1 MVRSALANYPT
12 KTGPDG
18 PAFRIR
24 RARRGDA
31 EAIGNL
37 LKELGYPLGSDMQT
51 TNWVIS
57 HPEIEIFV
65 ASDSLDKPVGMVT
78 LSHRPQLRLRGRIG
92 TVDELVVTESW
103 RKKGVGRALL
113 QTVVERARA
122 LSMKRLEIVSH
133 VARLDTATG
142 FYASCGFVEA
152 DAMVLRHAEVES
164 RRT

>member
-1 MVRSALANYPT
+1 MPLYPT
-12 KTGPDG
+12 RVSGPDA

-37 LKELGYPLGSDMQT
+37 VKELGYPQGSDSQT
-51 TNWVIS
+51 INWVIS

-65 ASDSLDKPVGMVT
+65 ASDSHDKPVGMVT
-78 LSHRPQLRLRGRIG
+78 LSYRPQLRLRGRIG
-92 TVDELVVTESW
+92 TVDELVVAEAW
-103 RKKGVGRALL
+103 RNKGIGRALL

-133 VARLDTATG
+133 VTRQETKKD
-142 FYASCGFVEA
+142 FYAACGFDEA
-152 DAMVLRHAEVES
+152 DAMVLRHGEVES
-164 RRT
+164 RRS